1 MAEMQHMV
9 TCTGG
14 LMVMAEAYDHDVFRR
29 SLARLFRADADGVAV
44 DWAMNGTLEV
54 LPGSHLA
61 VAGAI
66 GPLASLER
74 KTGAT
79 AVPQV
84 GLGDTTLWKMNAL
97 DAATTVALFFQP
109 TATKNEAAPAAG
121 TPLYF
126 QVRLLSVTTCVC
138 ASCSRTCSGWFG
150 VAVCTTCGH

>member
-14 LMVMAEAYDHDVFRR
+14 FMVMAETYEHDVLRH
-29 SLARLFRADADGVAV
+29 SLARLFRSDEDGAAL

-61 VAGAI
+61 SAGAI

-74 KTGAT
+74 KSAAT
-79 AVPQV
+79 AAAQI
-84 GLGDTTLWKMNAL
+84 GLGDTTLWKMNSLNAS
-97 DAATTVALFFQP
+97 TTVALFFQP
-109 TATKNEAAPAAG
+109 IATRKEAAPTAG

-126 QVRLLSVTTCVC
+126 QVRLLSVTTCALC
-138 ASCSRTCSGWFG
+138 LLW
-150 VAVCTTCGH
+150 